1 MRRSIGFLI
10 ILWGVS
16 QFFTTSFQALDSAAR
31 ESFELIEASAV
42 LSQEKIREQR

>member
-16 QFFTTSFQALDSAAR
+16 QFFTSSFLAFDSAAR
-31 ESFELIEASAV
+31 ESIELIETAAII
-42 LSQEKIREQR
+42 SQERLLEVK